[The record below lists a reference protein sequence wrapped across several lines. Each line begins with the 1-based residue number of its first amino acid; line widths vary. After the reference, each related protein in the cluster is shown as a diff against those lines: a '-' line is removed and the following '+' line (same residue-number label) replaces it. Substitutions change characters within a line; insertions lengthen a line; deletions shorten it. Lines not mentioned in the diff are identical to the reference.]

1 MAVINRSIKWRHM
14 DVETLTRNDNSPMSI
29 CLVLTAMKPSTHR
42 MIFRWKFYT
51 AREFPNKYLPLPK
64 ISIFIT
70 HIIELMSYFSCPRTA
85 VEPLE
90 ILVALKLRFI
100 DKRRI
105 LIMSHTELLA
115 DGLHRCTILSQVGH
129 EGASNS
135 HFRFYPASEI

>member
-1 MAVINRSIKWRHM
+1 
-14 DVETLTRNDNSPMSI
+14 
-29 CLVLTAMKPSTHR
+29 
-42 MIFRWKFYT
+42 
-51 AREFPNKYLPLPK
+51 
-64 ISIFIT
+64 
-70 HIIELMSYFSCPRTA
+70 MSYFSCSRTA

-115 DGLHRCTILSQVGH
+115 DSLHSCTILSQVGH

-135 HFRFYPASEI
+135 HFKMGYPASEI